1 MRFLNFLLL
10 AISISSFS
18 QNINQFKTPFELGNG
33 NQSTTYEDC
42 IKFYQ
47 NLDES
52 FSQIQM
58 IQQGLTDSGKPLY
71 LILFSNE
78 KNFSFDENNGK
89 RVVIFINNGIHAG
102 EPDGIDATMMLM
114 RDLAFGKIK
123 IPNNVLIAAIPV
135 YNIGGMLNRNS
146 TSRANQNGPEEYG
159 FRGNARNFD
168 LNRDF
173 IKSDSKN
180 SRSFQK
186 MFTELNP
193 DIFIDNHVSN
203 GADYQYTFTC
213 IATQHERLGK
223 PLGDYFINELYPTV
237 VSDMNKKKIDV
248 TPYVNIHGD
257 MPDEGFAQ
265 FTDTPRYATGYTT
278 LFNTMGFVVET
289 HMLKAYKNRVKVTYD
304 FMTTMI
310 DFADKNW
317 QKIREVRQKANTEY
331 KAGKPYPIEWK
342 IDSTKVSKLDFKG
355 FEGSYKPSDI
365 SAKDRLFYD
374 RNKPFTRKV
383 NFYGNYKA
391 SKFVTIPLS
400 YIVPQSQWQ
409 VIDILKLNGI
419 NATQLQK
426 DTLIEVESY
435 KIISFETVKYPY
447 EAHYLHYNTK
457 VSKTIQKVKFY
468 VGDYVFSTNQPSM
481 KYLMETLEP
490 EAVDSYFNWNFFDA
504 ILQQKEYF
512 SAYVFEDL
520 AIELLDKNP
529 TLKAELE
536 TKKSSDKEFSE
547 NGAAQLDWVY
557 KHSDYYEKAHLQYPI
572 YRILN

>member
-1 MRFLNFLLL
+1 MRFLKLLL
-10 AISISSFS
+10 FTITISGYS
-18 QNINQFKTPFELGNG
+18 QDLKQFQTPFELGNG
-33 NQSTTYEDC
+33 NQSTTYEEC
-42 IKFYQ
+42 IKFYE
-47 NLDES
+47 NLDEHS
-52 FSQIQM
+52 SQIQM
-58 IQQGLTDSGKPLY
+58 LYQGKTDSGKPLY
-71 LILFSNE
+71 LVLFSNE
-78 KNFSFDENNGK
+78 KNFSFDQNSGK
-89 RVVIFINNGIHAG
+89 RAIILINNGIHAG

-123 IPNNVLIAAIPV
+123 VPKNVFIAAIPV
-135 YNIGGMLNRNS
+135 YNVGGMLNRTA
-146 TSRANQNGPEEYG
+146 TSRANQNGPEAYG
-159 FRGNARNFD
+159 FRGNGRNFD

-186 MFTELNP
+186 LFTELKP

-223 PLGDYFINELYPTV
+223 PLGDYFINELYPSV
-237 VSDMNKKKIDV
+237 VAEMNQKKIDV

-257 MPDEGFAQ
+257 MPDEGFPQ

-317 QKIREVRQKANTEY
+317 LKIKEVKQKANSEY
-331 KAGKPYPIEWK
+331 KAGNQYPIAWK
-342 IDSTKVSKLDFKG
+342 LDSTKVSSLNFKG
-355 FEGSYKPSDI
+355 FEGSYKPSAI
-365 SAKDRLFYD
+365 SGKDRLFYD
-374 RNKPFTRKV
+374 RTKPFTRKV
-383 NFYGNYKA
+383 RFYGNYTA
-391 SKFVTIPLS
+391 SKFVSIPQS
-400 YIVPQSQWQ
+400 YIIPQSQWQ

-419 NATQLQK
+419 NATQIQN
-426 DTLIEVESY
+426 DTIIEVESY
-435 KIISFETVKYPY
+435 RIESYETVKNPY
-447 EAHYLHYNTK
+447 EGHYLHYNTK
-457 VSKTIQKVKFY
+457 VSKKTEKIKFY
-468 VGDYVFSTNQPSM
+468 VGDYVFFTNQPAV

-504 ILQQKEYF
+504 ILQQKEYY

-520 AIELLDKNP
+520 AKELLNENP
-529 TLKAELE
+529 TLKSDFEA
-536 TKKSSDKEFSE
+536 KKQADKTFSE
-547 NGAAQLDWVY
+547 NGSAQLDWIY
-557 KHSDYYEKAHLQYPI
+557 KLSEYYEKAHLQYPV
-572 YRILN
+572 YRVLN

>member
-10 AISISSFS
+10 TISISSFS
-18 QNINQFKTPFELGNG
+18 QNINQFITPFELGNG
-33 NQSTTYEDC
+33 NQSTTYEEC

-47 NLDES
+47 NLDENS
-52 FSQIQM
+52 SQIQM
-58 IQQGLTDSGKPLY
+58 IQQGLTDSGKPLH
-71 LILFSNE
+71 LVLFSNE
-78 KNFSFDENNGK
+78 QNFSFNENNDK
-89 RVVIFINNGIHAG
+89 RAVIFINNGIHAG

-123 IPNNVLIAAIPV
+123 IPKNVLIAAIPV
-135 YNIGGMLNRNS
+135 YNVGGMLNRNS

-186 MFTELNP
+186 LFTELNP
-193 DIFIDNHVSN
+193 DIFLDNHVSN

-237 VSDMNKKKIDV
+237 VSEMNKKKIDV

-317 QKIREVRQKANTEY
+317 KNIKEVRQKANSEY
-331 KAGKPYPIEWK
+331 NAGNQYPIEWK

-355 FEGSYKPSDI
+355 FEGSYKPSDV
-365 SAKDRLFYD
+365 SGKDRLFYD

-383 NFYGNYKA
+383 NFYGSYKA
-391 SKFVTIPLS
+391 SKFVTIPQS
-400 YIVPQSQWQ
+400 YIIPQSQWEI
-409 VIDILKLNGI
+409 IDLLKLNGI
-419 NATQLQK
+419 KANQIQK
-426 DTLIEVESY
+426 DTIIEVESY
-435 KIISFETVKYPY
+435 KISSYETVKSPY
-447 EAHYLHYNTK
+447 EGHYLHYNTK
-457 VSKTIQKVKFY
+457 VSKTTQKVKFY
-468 VGDYVFSTNQPSM
+468 AGDYLFSINQPSV
-481 KYLMETLEP
+481 KYMMETLEP
-490 EAVDSYFNWNFFDA
+490 EAIDSYFNWNFFDA

-520 AIELLDKNP
+520 AKELLVKKP
-529 TLKAELE
+529 TLKSELE
-536 TKKSSDKEFSE
+536 TKKSSDKAFSE

-557 KHSDYYEKAHLQYPI
+557 KHSDYYEKAHLQYPV